1 MIEIKWNATYSFKL
15 WYLQVDNIS
24 KTATC
29 IIVVQSK
36 IRLSENIT
44 VYIDTHFVLLYNDG
58 EYSLHEL
65 KFD

>member
-1 MIEIKWNATYSFKL
+1 MLEIKWNATYSFKL
-15 WYLQVDNIS
+15 WYLQEDNIS

-65 KFD
+65 NFD